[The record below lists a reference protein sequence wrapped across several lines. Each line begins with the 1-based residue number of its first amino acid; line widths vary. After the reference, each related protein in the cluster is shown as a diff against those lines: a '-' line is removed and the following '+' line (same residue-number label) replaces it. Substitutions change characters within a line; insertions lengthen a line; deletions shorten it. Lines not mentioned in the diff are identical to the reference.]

1 MEIAMEKIWKD
12 LPESNGTVFVSNDG
26 VIKTERVFRKSIR
39 TKVLKQSIDKKG
51 YCRVGVWIDG
61 KLKTLKAHRIVATAF
76 IPNPENKPQI
86 NHKNG
91 IKTDNRVENLEWV
104 TNKENIQHAFG
115 TGLKVATKVFGEQ
128 HGHTKTTNEQILEI
142 VKKVKSGVMLKDVA
156 VEYGLSRSTVTDIM
170 KGNVWSHIT
179 KIKSGKDLRK
189 VLSKEDVLKIV
200 EMRKSGMTA
209 KSIAHHFNIGYT
221 TVSDIC
227 NGKSNWKITGIPKA
241 R

>member
-1 MEIAMEKIWKD
+1 MEKIWKE

-26 VIKTERVFRKSIR
+26 AIKTERVFTKLARS
-39 TKVLKQSIDKKG
+39 KVLKQSIDKKG

-61 KLKTLKAHRIVATAF
+61 KIKTLKAHRVVATTF

-91 IKTDNRVENLEWV
+91 IKTDNRVENLEWC
-104 TNKENIQHAFG
+104 TNKENSHHAVKM
-115 TGLKVATKVFGEQ
+115 GLFKPSLVRGEQ

-142 VKKVKSGVMLKDVA
+142 VKKVKSGAMLKDVA
-156 VEYGLSRSTVTDIM
+156 NEYGLSRTTLTDII
-170 KGNVWSHIT
+170 KGKVWSHIT
-179 KIKSGKDLRK
+179 KIKSSKDLRK

-200 EMRKSGMTA
+200 AMRKSGMTA
-209 KSIAHHFNIGYT
+209 RSIANHFKIGYT

-227 NGKSNWKITGIPKA
+227 NGKSNWKITGIPKT